1 MLSIQEV
8 CVAFASHLGSS
19 VQVRGR
25 IISVRQMR
33 KSVFADL
40 SSNGFKLQCRFEP
53 NSDFIP
59 HNGDLVE
66 VAGNCIY
73 TKSGESTI
81 DVSSATVIGKWSA
94 EVDYKK
100 VSEGKNGQ
108 LSAFLPEARGQFH
121 FSQAVRN
128 HIRHFLTSEEYF
140 EVQTPILGRNYNGG
154 KSFPVASFYL
164 NNRIG
169 FNRTTMEDRMQALVA
184 MGYERVFQIGSVFR
198 SDKELTFLEGYEA
211 YTDWEEGKQRIKLML
226 SYVVKKLIE
235 EGIGDSNNASD
246 NIVFCN
252 WLELDFSAG
261 VCELTKLASE
271 EVLTA
276 GKGVAELIRLAGLV
290 KNGDTSPET
299 VADELA
305 NAVAERT
312 GVPTIIN
319 GFPIWSSPLYAV
331 CKRDDCKLVRS
342 RMYIPGQKG
351 GFEIGIQENDYDNFV
366 RRMAEQ
372 RKVWN
377 LADGDERIGDSDL
390 AKTLSGGL
398 PPIFGFGLNPDR
410 IVKIWRQNSSI
421 DPYQVN

>member
-8 CVAFASHLGSS
+8 RMAFASHLGNS

-40 SSNGFKLQCRFEP
+40 FSNGFKLQCLFQP
-53 NSDFIP
+53 NSGFTP

-66 VAGNCIY
+66 VVGNCIY
-73 TKSGESTI
+73 TKAGEPTI
-81 DVSSATVIGKWSA
+81 DVSNATVIGKWSA

-100 VSEGKNGQ
+100 VSEGRNGP
-108 LSAFLPEARGQFH
+108 LFAFLPGAREQFH

-128 HIRHFLTSEEYF
+128 HIRYFLTSEEYF

-169 FNRTTMEDRMQALVA
+169 FNRTTMEDRMQAIVA

-211 YTDWEEGKQRIKLML
+211 YTDWEDGKRRIKQML
-226 SYVVKKLIE
+226 SYVAKKLIG
-235 EGIGDSNNASD
+235 EGIGEP
-246 NIVFCN
+246 NIVSDSIVACN
-252 WLELDFSAG
+252 WLEVDFLTA
-261 VCELTKLASE
+261 VCELTKLVPE
-271 EVLTA
+271 EVLAA
-276 GKGVAELIRLAGLV
+276 GNGMAQSVRLTGLV
-290 KNGDTSPET
+290 KNGDMSPET

-305 NAVAERT
+305 NSIAEKT

-319 GFPIWSSPLYAV
+319 GFPVWSSPLYAV
-331 CKRDDCKLVRS
+331 CKSDDRKLVRS

-351 GFEIGIQENDYDNFV
+351 GFEIGIQENDYGNFV

-372 RKVWN
+372 RKVWG
-377 LADGDERIGDSDL
+377 LSEGDERIGDSDL

-410 IVKIWRQNSSI
+410 IVRMWRQYCTI
-421 DPYQVN
+421 DPYQE